1 MGLPVLSL
9 FIPEPSPYL
18 SVVLQV
24 GARSVEEDGRHFQ
37 RRDRRRNKERTSGN
51 AEVEEKCWRG
61 DRKNTQVASPAN

>member
-37 RRDRRRNKERTSGN
+37 RRDRCLGMATRNAPLGTLK
-51 AEVEEKCWRG
+51 
-61 DRKNTQVASPAN
+61 

>member
-24 GARSVEEDGRHFQ
+24 GARSVEEDGS
-37 RRDRRRNKERTSGN
+37 RDRCRGMATRNAPLGTLK
-51 AEVEEKCWRG
+51 
-61 DRKNTQVASPAN
+61 